1 MILFSGRS
9 NPVLSQGV
17 SEYLGMPLGR
27 ARINEFPD
35 GEILVKLEED
45 VRGKDVFIMQSTS
58 TPVND
63 MLMELLIF
71 IDCAKRA
78 SAHQIT
84 AVIPYFGYARQDR
97 KDEGR
102 VPITAKLTADLL
114 MAAGAHRILVLD
126 LHANQIQ
133 GFFNVPV
140 DNLLAEP
147 VLSKHYAAKNID
159 NLVVVSPDVGNVKR
173 AKVYARRLGGA
184 LAIIDKERLSG
195 ESVKQGHLIGN
206 VKDKTVLM
214 VDDMISTAGTI
225 AGSAVLC
232 KELGAKKVLVG
243 TTHAVLCGP
252 AIERLSNA
260 PIDELVV
267 TDTIALSAEKQA
279 LLPNLKRISV
289 APLIGEAIHRI
300 HNNESVSSL
309 FLR

>member
-140 DNLLAEP
+140 DN
-147 VLSKHYAAKNID
+147 S
-159 NLVVVSPDVGNVKR
+159 
-173 AKVYARRLGGA
+173 
-184 LAIIDKERLSG
+184 
-195 ESVKQGHLIGN
+195 QGF
-206 VKDKTVLM
+206 
-214 VDDMISTAGTI
+214 
-225 AGSAVLC
+225 
-232 KELGAKKVLVG
+232 
-243 TTHAVLCGP
+243 
-252 AIERLSNA
+252 
-260 PIDELVV
+260 
-267 TDTIALSAEKQA
+267 
-279 LLPNLKRISV
+279 LKFS
-289 APLIGEAIHRI
+289 E
-300 HNNESVSSL
+300 
-309 FLR
+309 